1 MAQGVSTLAE
11 YFAANRPQPYWQGGE
26 RVQGKYQG
34 TPFIGSVG
42 YENMR
47 NPDEGLMATVHLDL
61 PIKENDIWK
70 TVIRVK
76 PQTLKLRK

>member
-1 MAQGVSTLAE
+1 MSTLAE
-11 YFAANRPQPYWQGGE
+11 YFAANRPQPRWLGGE

-34 TPFIGSVG
+34 TPFVGSVG
-42 YENMR
+42 NENMR
-47 NPDEGLMATVHLDL
+47 NIDEGLMATVHLDL

-76 PQTLKLRK
+76 PKSLKLRK